1 MNYKLVQR
9 FQSIGVYVVLTVG
22 TIFWVY
28 PLLFMVFGSLKPS
41 EHINTQF
48 FPTEITLEHYRLI
61 FAGGTGF
68 NRPFGTAILNSLLVS
83 VVDTGAIVLTSAMA
97 AYALARLEFP
107 GRRSLYNVIL
117 FQMLF
122 PGVLFLI
129 PTFLLV
135 KSLGMVGSQ
144 SGMIIRFLTS
154 ATGVFLYYQFFRTI
168 PQDLID
174 AARVD
179 GANELRIIW
188 RVVLPL
194 SISVTAF
201 IVLFNFMARWS
212 ELLWDLIVSAGNSQ
226 AMTLS
231 VLLGTFVGGA
241 GYGDSE
247 YLGAQLAGATILT
260 LPIIIMFIIFRR
272 YFREGI
278 ATTGLK
284 G

>member
-1 MNYKLVQR
+1 MNYKIVQR
-9 FQSIGVYVVLTVG
+9 LQSIGVHVLLTVG
-22 TIFWVY
+22 VMFWIY
-28 PLLFMVFGSLKPS
+28 PLLFMIFGSLKPS

-61 FAGGTGF
+61 FQGGTGF
-68 NRPFGTAILNSLLVS
+68 DRPFIPAIGNSLLVS
-83 VVDTGAIVLTSAMA
+83 VVDTAAIVVTGAMA
-97 AYALARLEFP
+97 AYALARLDFP
-107 GRRSLYNVIL
+107 GRRFLYNSIL

-135 KSLGMVGSQ
+135 KNLGMVGSQ
-144 SGMIIRFLTS
+144 IGMIIRFLTS
-154 ATGVFLYYQFFRTI
+154 ATAVFLYYQFFRTV

-179 GANELRIIW
+179 GASEGRIIW
-188 RVVLPL
+188 RIMMPL
-194 SISVTAF
+194 SVSVTAF
-201 IVLFNFMARWS
+201 VVLFNFMGRWS
-212 ELLWDLIVSAGNSQ
+212 ELLWDLIVAGGNSE

-241 GYGDSE
+241 GYGESE

-260 LPIIIMFIIFRR
+260 LPIITMFIVFRR